1 MYDYLLFYL
10 SKMLKNII
18 KIILVCFLFF
28 WSNIVFANENIRITN
43 ENTGRNPNNE
53 YLWEMEGNEFF
64 YVGTTGEKWIKNL
77 LLNIARDLRV
87 IVFALVLLIGI
98 ILVIKLIFWENTE
111 EEQKKLKMWI
121 LWASIWIMVMQ
132 IAFSVY
138 KILFDKD
145 VWALLWRSLS
155 ERIIEP
161 FTDMLMLFASFI
173 FIAMWIYAFYK
184 IVTAGWDDDK
194 VSKWKTTIV
203 QAIIWFIV
211 IKFADIIV
219 TNTFNPDCGWWWIL
233 SYYGTN
239 ICENIT
245 DNAKIITTLLNW
257 VNSFLAIIIVLM
269 IMYAGFL
276 VLTSSGDSDKHDK
289 AKKILLYVWI
299 WLLILFTSYL
309 ILTFFIRPETTI

>member
-1 MYDYLLFYL
+1 MYKYIAKILLL
-10 SKMLKNII
+10 
-18 KIILVCFLFF
+18 IILFF
-28 WSNIVFANENIRITN
+28 SSSFVFANENIRITN
-43 ENTGRNPNNE
+43 ENTGRNVNNE
-53 YLWEMEGNEFF
+53 KLNEMEWTEFF

-87 IVFALVLLIGI
+87 IVFALVLLISI
-98 ILVIKLIFWENTE
+98 IMVIKLIFWENTE

-121 LWASIWIMVMQ
+121 LWASIWIIVMQ

-138 KILFDKD
+138 KILFDRD
-145 VWALLWRSLS
+145 VWASLWRSFS
-155 ERIIEP
+155 ERLVEP
-161 FTDMLMLFASFI
+161 FTEMLMLFASFI

-184 IVTAGWDDDK
+184 MVTAGGDEDK
-194 VSKWKTTIV
+194 ASKWKTIIF

-211 IKFADIIV
+211 IKFADIV
-219 TNTFNPDCGWWWIL
+219 VKNTFNPDCWWGGIL

-245 DNAKIITTLLNW
+245 ENAKIITTLLNW
-257 VNSFLAIIIVLM
+257 INSFLAIIIVLM

-276 VLTSSGDSDKHDK
+276 VLTSAWDSDKHDK

-309 ILTFFIRPETTI
+309 ILTFFLQPESTI